1 MPIEDELA
9 WDRWCK
15 ALDELAT
22 AAEELRGLRHLA
34 HHHPQ
39 KTVAWVKV
47 KSAQIELAAAWD
59 ALDPRAPN
67 SRQSS
72 VGRNF

>member
-22 AAEELRGLRHLA
+22 AAEELRGLRHLSDN
-34 HHHPQ
+34 HPH
-39 KTVAWVKV
+39 KSVAWVKV
-47 KSAQIELAAAWD
+47 KSAQIELTVAWD
-59 ALDPRAPN
+59 ALDPRVPN
-67 SRQSS
+67 LRQT
-72 VGRNF
+72 GRS